1 MFQSLENRA
10 PSAAAVVPKQLCV
23 VVCAVSVVVAV
34 KNEETGFAKIVVE
47 LPRGEAFG
55 VSYH

>member
-1 MFQSLENRA
+1 M
-10 PSAAAVVPKQLCV
+10 
-23 VVCAVSVVVAV
+23 VVAV